1 MPTPA
6 RFALSFRVGLP
17 ALSAL
22 LMFGCDNSSVP
33 MQKVYKTTG
42 RVLLDG
48 APAAGVDVRFI
59 PVDKTNFRMDET
71 PLGHTDA
78 DGKFTLTTYNS
89 GDGAPAGEYLVAVA
103 YADQIPVSAE
113 ADETAEAMASAKVAK
128 ERGKSV
134 KRFPSFY
141 QVPQKS
147 GLKAT
152 VPQGGGELPTFE
164 LSSTAK

>member
-1 MPTPA
+1 MTTPTRLA
-6 RFALSFRVGLP
+6 RLGLAPLFALLVC
-17 ALSAL
+17 
-22 LMFGCDNSSVP
+22 GCGGDGVP

-48 APAAGVDVRFI
+48 KPAEGVDVRFI
-59 PVDKTNFRMDET
+59 PVDKTNFKMEET

-78 DGKFTLTTYNS
+78 EGKFTLTTYNS
-89 GDGAPAGEYLVAVA
+89 GDGAPAGEYMVAVA
-103 YADQIPVSAE
+103 YPDQLPVNAE
-113 ADETAEAMASAKVAK
+113 DDETAAAMAASKALK
-128 ERGKSV
+128 ERGKAG
-134 KRFPSFY
+134 KRFPVFY

-152 VPQGGGELPTFE
+152 VPQSASELPAFE